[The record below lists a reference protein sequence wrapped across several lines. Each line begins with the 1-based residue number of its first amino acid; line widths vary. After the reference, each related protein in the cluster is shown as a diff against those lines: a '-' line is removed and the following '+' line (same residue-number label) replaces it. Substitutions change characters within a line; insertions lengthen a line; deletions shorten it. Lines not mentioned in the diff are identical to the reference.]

1 MENLSK
7 TQSNLTDLLIKINEQ
22 SKKSLF
28 DCQIDGKK
36 ASEHLKEILTLC
48 DDKKLS
54 TTKKKITFTL
64 RKNK

>member
-48 DDKKLS
+48 DDKKPS
-54 TTKKKITFTL
+54 ATKKKIIFTL